1 MLGLSASRPLK
12 KIVVDK
18 SPTLLPQ
25 DNRDPRQ
32 VFLAS
37 EMWEELT
44 EAAKFHTLVFEKM
57 GADEKVSRNDLIDS
71 FLKWA
76 LEAYW
81 DDKGGKPKTDAE
93 RTARAVAAADKLLK
107 LPKPS
112 KK

>member
-1 MLGLSASRPLK
+1 MLGLTASRPLK

-32 VFLAS
+32 VFLS
-37 EMWEELT
+37 PEMWEELT

-76 LEAYW
+76 LDAYW
-81 DDKGGKPKTDAE
+81 EDKGGKPKSDAE
-93 RTARAVAAADKLLK
+93 KVARATVAAEKLKK
-107 LPKPS
+107 LPKPA